1 MNGPPG
7 TRRHSSSTRYASSSP
22 PVSTGAPSSPTASCS
37 STSATLSELPAPASL
52 RKPAANLR
60 LKTYASLTRRS
71 SRSYRIRMQVDV
83 KGINECWVVGINVC
97 WVVDLTCCVGAP
109 YLVIVRGSLAHLR
122 VLHSMCSGLEDRP
135 VRSSVLQPCYE
146 DGPKRLWRD
155 GNPRMALEATRDPL
169 RPRARLHGAVVAT
182 LWGVEE
188 ICATLAHIIK
198 LQHRTV
204 LVENRGEFG
213 GKACCEWAVEPVYM
227 VKIM

>member
-146 DGPKRLWRD
+146 DGPKRLWCD
-155 GNPRMALEATRDPL
+155 GNSRMALEPGSNERPTATTRSTPWRGRCYPVGGGRDMRHSRSHHQTPT
-169 RPRARLHGAVVAT
+169 PHST
-182 LWGVEE
+182 
-188 ICATLAHIIK
+188 C
-198 LQHRTV
+198 
-204 LVENRGEFG
+204 
-213 GKACCEWAVEPVYM
+213 
-227 VKIM
+227 